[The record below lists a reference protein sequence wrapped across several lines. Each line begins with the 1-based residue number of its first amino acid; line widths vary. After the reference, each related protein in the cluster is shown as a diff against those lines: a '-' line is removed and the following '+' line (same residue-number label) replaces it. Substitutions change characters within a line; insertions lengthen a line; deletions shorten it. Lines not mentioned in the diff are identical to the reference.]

1 MRYSV
6 THWGLSNN
14 RERAAFRKWYSRLNE
29 LTSLTQGIPIMAL
42 TTTTTKG
49 NKRKMYELLELNEPF
64 EVVACP
70 NRNNICYD
78 VQKMDNGASLL

>member
-1 MRYSV
+1 MVQSFKRV
-6 THWGLSNN
+6 V
-14 RERAAFRKWYSRLNE
+14 
-29 LTSLTQGIPIMAL
+29 GIPIMAL

-78 VQKMDNGASLL
+78 VQKMDNGASLLEHFESLGVKMKGRECM